1 MYFACQNTGFIDF
14 EFEAEVQHMKGAGTM
29 IQTNA
34 YSYIN
39 VLDKALDA
47 SNLRETV
54 ITNNLANV
62 NTPGYKRRE
71 VDFQSLLRQELDKVK
86 WNSLDEKMTDVD
98 LGHLDAGVHF
108 DMQAYGYNYRLD
120 GNNVD
125 VDVENMELASEQLRY
140 ELLSDSVTQEFSR
153 LQTAIGS

>member
-1 MYFACQNTGFIDF
+1 MK
-14 EFEAEVQHMKGAGTM
+14 EKGAENM

-71 VDFQSLLRQELDKVK
+71 VDFESLLRQELDKIK
-86 WNSLDEKMTDVD
+86 WNSLDEKIDDVN
-98 LGHLDAGVHF
+98 LSHLDAGVHF

-125 VDVENMELASEQLRY
+125 VDVENVELASEQIRY

>member
-1 MYFACQNTGFIDF
+1 
-14 EFEAEVQHMKGAGTM
+14 M
-29 IQTNA
+29 IQSNA

-47 SNLRETV
+47 SSLRETV

-62 NTPGYKRRE
+62 NTPGYRRRE
-71 VDFQSLLRQELDKVK
+71 VDFESLLWQELDKLK
-86 WNSLDEKMTDVD
+86 WNSLDEKIDDVD

-108 DMQAYGYNYRLD
+108 DRQAYGYDYRLD

-125 VDVENMELASEQLRY
+125 VDVENVELASEQMRY
-140 ELLSDSVTQEFSR
+140 QILSNSVTQEFSR
-153 LQTAIGS
+153 LKTAIGS

>member
-1 MYFACQNTGFIDF
+1 
-14 EFEAEVQHMKGAGTM
+14 M

-54 ITNNLANV
+54 LTNNLANV

-71 VDFQSLLRQELDKVK
+71 VNFENLLRQELDKLK
-86 WNSLDEKMTDVD
+86 WNSLDEKIEDVD
-98 LGHLDAGVHF
+98 FGHLNAGVHF
-108 DMQAYGYNYRLD
+108 DMQAFGYNYRLD

-140 ELLSDSVTQEFSR
+140 QLLADSVTQEFSR
-153 LQTAIGS
+153 LQMAIGS

>member
-1 MYFACQNTGFIDF
+1 
-14 EFEAEVQHMKGAGTM
+14 M
-29 IQTNA
+29 IQSSA

-71 VDFQSLLRQELDKVK
+71 VDFESLLRQELDQTK
-86 WNSLDEKMTDVD
+86 WESLDEKIDNVN
-98 LGHLDAGVHF
+98 LNHLDAGVHY
-108 DMQAYGYNYRLD
+108 DMAAYSYDYRLD

-125 VDVENMELASEQLRY
+125 VDTENVELASEQLRY
-140 ELLSDSVTQEFSR
+140 QLLANSVTQEFTR
-153 LQTAIGS
+153 LSTAIGS

>member
-1 MYFACQNTGFIDF
+1 
-14 EFEAEVQHMKGAGTM
+14 M
-29 IQTNA
+29 IQSNA

-71 VDFQSLLRQELDKVK
+71 VDFESLLQQELDKVK
-86 WNSLDEKMTDVD
+86 WNSLDEKIEDVE
-98 LGHLDAGVHF
+98 LGHLEAGVHL
-108 DMQAYGYNYRLD
+108 DMQAYGYNHRLD

-125 VDVENMELASEQLRY
+125 VDVENVELASEQLLY
-140 ELLSDSVTQEFSR
+140 QLLADSVTQEFSR
-153 LQTAIGS
+153 LQTAIGK

>member
-1 MYFACQNTGFIDF
+1 
-14 EFEAEVQHMKGAGTM
+14 M

-71 VDFQSLLRQELDKVK
+71 VDFESLLRQELDKVK
-86 WNSLDEKMTDVD
+86 WNSLDEKIGDVD

-108 DMQAYGYNYRLD
+108 DMQA
-120 GNNVD
+120 
-125 VDVENMELASEQLRY
+125 
-140 ELLSDSVTQEFSR
+140 
-153 LQTAIGS
+153 

>member
-1 MYFACQNTGFIDF
+1 
-14 EFEAEVQHMKGAGTM
+14 M
-29 IQTNA
+29 IQSNA

-71 VDFQSLLRQELDKVK
+71 VDFESLLQQELDKVK
-86 WNSLDEKMTDVD
+86 WNSLDEKIEDVE
-98 LGHLDAGVHF
+98 LGHLEAGVHF
-108 DMQAYGYNYRLD
+108 DMQAYEYNYRLD

-125 VDVENMELASEQLRY
+125 VDVENVELASEQLRY
-140 ELLSDSVTQEFSR
+140 QLLADSVTQEFSR
-153 LQTAIGS
+153 LQTAIGK

>member
-1 MYFACQNTGFIDF
+1 
-14 EFEAEVQHMKGAGTM
+14 V
-29 IQTNA
+29 IQSSA

-71 VDFQSLLRQELDKVK
+71 VDFESLLRQELDQTK
-86 WNSLDEKMTDVD
+86 WESLDEKIDNVN
-98 LGHLDAGVHF
+98 LNHLDASVQY
-108 DMQAYGYNYRLD
+108 DMAAYSYDYRLD

-125 VDVENMELASEQLRY
+125 VDTENVELASEQLRY
-140 ELLSDSVTQEFSR
+140 QLLANSVTQEFSR
-153 LQTAIGS
+153 LSTAIGS

>member
-1 MYFACQNTGFIDF
+1 MRVFRTQNIDYVRG
-14 EFEAEVQHMKGAGTM
+14 ENLNDRKGAAIM

-54 ITNNLANV
+54 ITNNRANV

-71 VDFQSLLRQELDKVK
+71 VDFESLLRQELDKVK
-86 WNSLDEKMTDVD
+86 WNSLDEKIHDVD
-98 LGHLDAGVHF
+98 LGHLDAGDHF
-108 DMQAYGYNYRLD
+108 DMQAFGYNYRLD

-140 ELLSDSVTQEFSR
+140 ELLADSVTQEFSR
-153 LQTAIGS
+153 LKTAIGS

>member
-1 MYFACQNTGFIDF
+1 
-14 EFEAEVQHMKGAGTM
+14 V
-29 IQTNA
+29 IQSSA

-71 VDFQSLLRQELDKVK
+71 VDFESLLRQELDQTK
-86 WNSLDEKMTDVD
+86 WESLDEKIDNVN
-98 LGHLDAGVHF
+98 LNHLDASVQY
-108 DMQAYGYNYRLD
+108 DMAAYSYDYRLD

-125 VDVENMELASEQLRY
+125 VDTENVELASEQLRY
-140 ELLSDSVTQEFSR
+140 QLLANSVTQEFTR
-153 LQTAIGS
+153 LSTAIGS

>member
-1 MYFACQNTGFIDF
+1 
-14 EFEAEVQHMKGAGTM
+14 MKGAGLM

-34 YSYIN
+34 YSYMN

-71 VDFQSLLRQELDKVK
+71 VDFESLLRQELDKIK
-86 WNSLDEKMTDVD
+86 WNSLDEKIDDVN
-98 LGHLDAGVHF
+98 LSHLDAGVHF

-125 VDVENMELASEQLRY
+125 VDVENVELASEQIRY
-140 ELLSDSVTQEFSR
+140 ELLSDSVTQEFTR

>member
-1 MYFACQNTGFIDF
+1 
-14 EFEAEVQHMKGAGTM
+14 M
-29 IQTNA
+29 IQSNA

-71 VDFQSLLRQELDKVK
+71 VDFQSLLTQELDKFK
-86 WNSLDEKMTDVD
+86 WNSLDEKIEDVD

-108 DMQAYGYNYRLD
+108 DMQAYGYDYRLD

-125 VDVENMELASEQLRY
+125 VDVESVELASEQQRY
-140 ELLSDSVTQEFSR
+140 QILSNSVIQEFSR
-153 LQTAIGS
+153 LMTAIGS

>member
-1 MYFACQNTGFIDF
+1 
-14 EFEAEVQHMKGAGTM
+14 M
-29 IQTNA
+29 IQSNA

-71 VDFQSLLRQELDKVK
+71 VDFQSLLTQELDKFK
-86 WNSLDEKMTDVD
+86 WNSLDEKIEDVD

-108 DMQAYGYNYRLD
+108 DMQAYGYDYRLD

-125 VDVENMELASEQLRY
+125 VDVEHVELASEQLRY
-140 ELLSDSVTQEFSR
+140 QLLSDSVTQEFNR
-153 LQTAIGS
+153 IKTAIGS